1 VAKGTKGIELGTAY
15 IHVSANTSG
24 MGKEIQSAM
33 DKAGSS
39 ASKVFDKHGKKAGQ
53 GFGKSFGS
61 QLSASMPMAGFRSS
75 LQQYEGVAAKSGAVA
90 GKALGTAFTVAA
102 TAAVAGLGYTLFKG
116 FERYS
121 ALDSANQRFKNINRT
136 LAQTGKV
143 GIDVQQVME
152 DVKST
157 VEGTPYSLSD
167 AFTAAT
173 TAMASG
179 VTDIKRYMTD
189 VADAAAFAGE
199 DIGTIGMA
207 FTQVINQGKVDAGL
221 LQNQLRNLPVR
232 AWLEDVYGG
241 TVDMSKAI
249 SEGKVGIEQ
258 LQYVIE
264 KFANG
269 TAQSAG
275 DTIAGA
281 FENMQTAV
289 AKLGAEILTSLF
301 GGPTQD
307 ATNGIKEAIDTITLK
322 LKGMSAWVT
331 SHRAEIKE
339 FFDGAVGAVNTLV
352 GAIKTVTE
360 WLDKIGV
367 GVEEVVIAFAAWKT
381 IAGVAALKTA
391 LSAIGIQLS
400 VGLPAAAS
408 TAATGITAALA
419 KASFPA
425 WMGALFFGAVPDT
438 KLPGDDGYPDA
449 LPNPN
454 DMGPVARA
462 VEEERRRRED
472 GSTVRVAPQPTRVV
486 MTPGGPITIPIPRD
500 VKPPGEHQ
508 ARRGGIPQPTGA
520 NAPTDRPGLPPPLG
534 AGSGSGGGAGGGGGG
549 AGSTPNPVLPF
560 NTELPEWAR
569 GGAVT
574 PEIFSAES
582 SWLDK
587 RHDLEEKRALVT
599 QLEAA
604 GVVDEQAVLA
614 AKNAVL
620 EAERD
625 MVEQDMRLAETKQKS
640 YEDMYSQGKDT
651 ADGFTELASAVQLDD
666 DLGIGRG
673 LVGLAENLLK
683 FVAGLAAAPL
693 KGLLS
698 GLSNEFTAAGFPVP
712 GSSGTGGG
720 SGGGGMFGSLF
731 SGMLGGTGSG
741 GATGNV
747 DSMLALAQ
755 WSSGKTEYAPASDLV
770 NGLADCSGSVS
781 DLYEVLNTGTTTP
794 GREFTTTNF
803 ANDQS
808 AAALGFLAGYMP
820 GALNVG
826 VNPYP
831 GSAGHMAATLPNGV
845 NFEGGGGT
853 GGGALY
859 GGAAAGARDPQFE
872 KQYYFPVGQQ
882 PQQPGGLP
890 PWLVGRAGGGAI
902 AASDT
907 VPAMLTPG
915 EHVLTKGDV
924 KALGGQSGVY
934 SLRNRLQGF
943 APGGPV
949 LPWPQTPPLEDLH
962 GGTGGADPGPA
973 IDPAAAPEAGPGAA
987 PAPFDAQGQ
996 TTPPEPGPGGP
1007 NILDVFRQ
1015 QQQPVGP
1022 DGEPMLGPDGK
1033 PLPDQEMMERL
1044 AGFIPQAAKANTVP
1058 GTSNLSRI
1066 FMMGSDIV
1074 GGLIDTAADVGAQ
1087 AAAMGANAFA
1097 PGSGAIAGKAAG
1109 FGIGLG
1115 AQAAKRSVSYW
1126 YQLAGIGADALVEQ
1140 LFPLG
1145 APSWM
1150 GFDSASNGINGL
1162 VDSKK
1167 KSGVY
1172 DTGGVLPA
1180 GGTAVNMSS
1189 RPESVL
1195 TQSQWDM
1202 MAQTGSAAQS
1212 YGVNIENLQ
1221 VKDVDEMSRAISARQ
1236 RLAAMQYTGRP

>member
-24 MGKEIQSAM
+24 MGKEIQAAM

-61 QLSASMPMAGFRSS
+61 QLSASMPMSGFRSS

-275 DTIAGA
+275 DTIAGS

-322 LKGMSAWVT
+322 IKAMSAWVT
-331 SHRAEIKE
+331 AHREEIKE

-620 EAERD
+620 EAQRD
-625 MVEQDMRLAETKQKS
+625 MVEQDMRLADTKQKA

-683 FVAGLAAAPL
+683 FLAGLAAAPL

-890 PWLVGRAGGGAI
+890 PWLHGACGRRC
-902 AASDT
+902 D
-907 VPAMLTPG
+907 
-915 EHVLTKGDV
+915 
-924 KALGGQSGVY
+924 
-934 SLRNRLQGF
+934 
-943 APGGPV
+943 
-949 LPWPQTPPLEDLH
+949 
-962 GGTGGADPGPA
+962 
-973 IDPAAAPEAGPGAA
+973 
-987 PAPFDAQGQ
+987 
-996 TTPPEPGPGGP
+996 
-1007 NILDVFRQ
+1007 
-1015 QQQPVGP
+1015 
-1022 DGEPMLGPDGK
+1022 
-1033 PLPDQEMMERL
+1033 
-1044 AGFIPQAAKANTVP
+1044 
-1058 GTSNLSRI
+1058 SRI
-1066 FMMGSDIV
+1066 GHCPGDA
-1074 GGLIDTAADVGAQ
+1074 DT
-1087 AAAMGANAFA
+1087 
-1097 PGSGAIAGKAAG
+1097 
-1109 FGIGLG
+1109 
-1115 AQAAKRSVSYW
+1115 RR
-1126 YQLAGIGADALVEQ
+1126 
-1140 LFPLG
+1140 
-1145 APSWM
+1145 
-1150 GFDSASNGINGL
+1150 
-1162 VDSKK
+1162 
-1167 KSGVY
+1167 
-1172 DTGGVLPA
+1172 T
-1180 GGTAVNMSS
+1180 
-1189 RPESVL
+1189 R
-1195 TQSQWDM
+1195 
-1202 MAQTGSAAQS
+1202 
-1212 YGVNIENLQ
+1212 
-1221 VKDVDEMSRAISARQ
+1221 VDE
-1236 RLAAMQYTGRP
+1236 G